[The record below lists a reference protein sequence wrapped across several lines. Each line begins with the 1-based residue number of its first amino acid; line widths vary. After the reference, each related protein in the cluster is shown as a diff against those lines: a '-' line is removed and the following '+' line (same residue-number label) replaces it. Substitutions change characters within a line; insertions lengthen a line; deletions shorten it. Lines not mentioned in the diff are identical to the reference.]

1 VNGGSTPQAV
11 NLASAYNVSGMV
23 TDGTTFSASGGLDRG
38 GNAYS
43 ANLLGSTVTVG
54 STSFTLGPA
63 NAPDVVANATITLP
77 AGQFSTLSMLAT
89 AVDGSQT
96 SETFTVEYT
105 DGTTSVFTQSL
116 SDWFSPTSYPGETKA
131 VTMAYRDMSTGAKD
145 NRTFYVYAYSFALNS
160 SKTVSTVTLPGT
172 ANVLVLAMTLTP

>member
-1 VNGGSTPQAV
+1 VNAGSTAQAV
-11 NLASAYNVSGMV
+11 NLASVYNVSGIV
-23 TDGTTFSASGGLDRG
+23 TDGTTFSASGGLDRSG
-38 GNAYS
+38 SAYS

-77 AGQFSTLSMLAT
+77 AGQFSTLSLLAA
-89 AVDGSQT
+89 AVNGSQS

-116 SDWFSPTSYPGETKA
+116 SDWFSPSSFPGETRA
-131 VTMAYRDMSTGAKD
+131 VTMAYRDMYTGAKD
-145 NRTFYVYAYSFALNS
+145 NRNFYLYGYSFTLNS
-160 SKTVSTVTLPGT
+160 SKTVSTITLPGT